1 MKYLV
6 IIALFLFKFSFG
18 QRNLKINYIIKYN
31 TEIYNE
37 KNGILMLDV
46 KSQKS
51 LFLIS
56 KTNLKNEL
64 PKEDNQINVIQG
76 EIERYVI
83 TDFVVD
89 SLFFKEKI
97 NSDILIVSENIP
109 KIKWVLNQEATKEID
124 QYLCY
129 KATANFRGRN
139 YTAWYSLDFPLQYG
153 PWKFNGLPGLI
164 MEIYDQNN
172 RYYWGVT
179 SIGFTDEKIEFP
191 QEKNLHKKID
201 LKEYVDSRYEKIMD
215 NIDIRLPRGTQTQTT
230 KPSRNG
236 IETKFE
242 WEE

>member
-1 MKYLV
+1 MKFLV
-6 IIALFLFKFSFG
+6 IFTVLFCNFSFG
-18 QRNLKINYIIKYN
+18 QRNMKINYIIKYN

-37 KNGILMLDV
+37 KNGILLLDG

-56 KTNLKNEL
+56 TTNLKNQL
-64 PKEDNQINVIQG
+64 PKEENQINVIQS

-83 TDFVVD
+83 TDFVLD

-97 NSDILIVSENIP
+97 NSDVLIVSENIP
-109 KIKWVLNQEATKEID
+109 KIKWALNQEITKEID
-124 QYLCY
+124 QFLCY

-164 MEIYDQNN
+164 MEVYDETN

-179 SIGFTDEKIEFP
+179 SIGITDQKIDFP
-191 QEKNLHKKID
+191 QENNLYKKID
-201 LKEYVDSRYEKIMD
+201 IKEYVDFRYEKIMD

-236 IETKFE
+236 IEIKFE